1 MRAALCQQGTIL
13 SQNYPALSLAQWQNQ
28 ITWGPHGKLQRQLC
42 LTPFFWLEKLR
53 HKVPTLCPNSKEILE
68 AMVLTQPIKY
78 SSGLFQD
85 TPYKKNS
92 FGALLHLNTS

>member
-1 MRAALCQQGTIL
+1 MSAGHNIQSKLPCSVPGTVAEPNHMG
-13 SQNYPALSLAQWQNQ
+13 SS
-28 ITWGPHGKLQRQLC
+28 RQTTEATMLDSI
-42 LTPFFWLEKLR
+42 FWLEKLR

>member
-1 MRAALCQQGTIL
+1 MSAGHNTQSKVPCSVPGTVTEPNHMG
-13 SQNYPALSLAQWQNQ
+13 SSWQPTEATMLDS
-28 ITWGPHGKLQRQLC
+28 I
-42 LTPFFWLEKLR
+42 FWLEKLR

-85 TPYKKNS
+85 MPYKKNS
-92 FGALLHLNTS
+92 FGALLYLNTS